1 MDVDFE
7 LEKVSLKLI
16 INFQYNANDCLFDA
30 IEYLLKYSINSTMI
44 QKIICCIIGTPEALE
59 CCRSKLNFEFLH
71 DLHCGNA
78 NDT

>member
-30 IEYLLKYSINSTMI
+30 IEYLLKY
-44 QKIICCIIGTPEALE
+44 
-59 CCRSKLNFEFLH
+59 
-71 DLHCGNA
+71 
-78 NDT
+78 